1 MLSRRNFTK
10 RSLASFLLTALPSV
24 VFAKNKI
31 INYKLSAE
39 KSNFN
44 FDKNFTSDL
53 WLYNHE
59 NPGPLLKANKGDI
72 LKVNFTN
79 NLDEPTSIHWHGIK
93 NINKMDGVP
102 YLTQDPVQPGET
114 FSYEFPLNQ
123 SGTYWYHA
131 HFESW
136 KQVAKGLYGPLVVND
151 KTDNLIEDDIVIL
164 ADDWRLNKKYQ
175 IDEKSFGSLMDWSHA
190 GRVGNWL
197 TMNGKKSPQYSIRA
211 NSLAR
216 LRFINASN
224 ARILKFGSS
233 LKNNNIIAVDG
244 VTVKPMLV
252 KDFTLAPGQ
261 RIDLLINTVDLL
273 KVDFFEISH
282 TKQLK
287 AFTLNVTK
295 ANNKTKDIANIN
307 FKSNWILPKLDNA
320 KTISIRMQG
329 GAMGNLSKA
338 NLDGVEKNF
347 RTLATED
354 KKLWAFNKDIGSYE
368 YLLATVKLN
377 QVVILDVW
385 NDTRWPHSMHLHGNH
400 FFVKSKEFK
409 DNSDYILRDTYLMQ
423 AGEKAKLIFLA
434 DNPGKWLFHCHMLE
448 HAASGMIS
456 YIDVA

>member
-1 MLSRRNFTK
+1 MTSRRQFLKYIPCTFVVTK
-10 RSLASFLLTALPSV
+10 YNAVLADN
-24 VFAKNKI
+24 KNV
-31 INYKLSAE
+31 INYKITAKKTSFSFKDNTSAE
-39 KSNFN
+39 
-44 FDKNFTSDL
+44 L
-53 WLYNHE
+53 LLYNDT
-59 NPGPLLKANKGDI
+59 NPGPTLKGNVGDI
-72 LKVNFTN
+72 LRVNFTN

-102 YLTQDPVQPGET
+102 YLTQDPIQPGET
-114 FSYEFPLNQ
+114 FVYEFPLNH

-131 HFESW
+131 HMDSW

-151 KTDNLIEDDIVIL
+151 KTDDLIEDDIVIL
-164 ADDWRLNKKYQ
+164 ADDWRLDKNYE

-197 TMNGKKSPQYSIRA
+197 TINGEKSPQYSIKA
-211 NSLAR
+211 NSRAR

-233 LKNNNIIAVDG
+233 LKNNNIIAIDG
-244 VTVKPMLV
+244 VVVNPMLV
-252 KDFTLAPGQ
+252 ANFTLAPGQ

-282 TKQLK
+282 TKKLK

-338 NLDGVEKNF
+338 NLDGVEKDF

-354 KKLWAFNKDIGSYE
+354 KKLWAFNKEIGSYE

-385 NDTRWPHSMHLHGNH
+385 NDSRWPHSMHLHGNH
-400 FFVKSKEFK
+400 FFVKSQEFK
-409 DNSDYILRDTYLMQ
+409 GNKDYILRDTYLMQ
-423 AGEKAKLIFLA
+423 AGEKAKLIFVA

-448 HAASGMIS
+448 HAASGMVS
-456 YIDVA
+456 YIHVV

>member
-39 KSNFN
+39 KSKFN

-114 FSYEFPLNQ
+114 FSYEFPVNQ

-282 TKQLK
+282 TKQLR

-338 NLDGVEKNF
+338 NLDGVEKDF

-409 DNSDYILRDTYLMQ
+409 DNSDYISRDTYLMQ

>member
-44 FDKNFTSDL
+44 FDKNFTSNL

-114 FSYEFPLNQ
+114 FSYEFPVNQ

-151 KTDNLIEDDIVIL
+151 KTDDLIEDDIVIL

-175 IDEKSFGSLMDWSHA
+175 IDKKSFGSLMDWSHA

-197 TMNGKKSPQYSIRA
+197 TMNGKKSPQYSIKA

-233 LKNNNIIAVDG
+233 LKNNNIIAIDG

-261 RIDLLINTVDLL
+261 RIDLLINSVDLL

-295 ANNKTKDIANIN
+295 ANNKTRDITNIN
-307 FKSNWILPKLDNA
+307 FTSNWILPKLNKA
-320 KTISIRMQG
+320 KIINIRMQG

-338 NLDGVEKNF
+338 NFDGVEKDF
-347 RTLATED
+347 RSLATED
-354 KKLWAFNKDIGSYE
+354 KKLWAFNKEIGSYE
-368 YLLATVKLN
+368 YLLAKVKLN

-409 DNSDYILRDTYLMQ
+409 DNIDYISRDTYLMQ

>member
-1 MLSRRNFTK
+1 MLSRRNFTN

-24 VFAKNKI
+24 AFAKNKI
-31 INYKLSAE
+31 VNYRLSAE
-39 KSNFN
+39 KSKFN

-114 FSYEFPLNQ
+114 FSYEFPVNQ

-197 TMNGKKSPQYSIRA
+197 TINGEKSPQYSIKA
-211 NSLAR
+211 NSRAR
-216 LRFINASN
+216 LRFINATN

-409 DNSDYILRDTYLMQ
+409 DNSDYISRDTYLMQ

>member
-1 MLSRRNFTK
+1 MTSRRQFLK
-10 RSLASFLLTALPSV
+10 ILPYSFLLTACKPLVFDTKKV
-24 VFAKNKI
+24 VKYELAANK
-31 INYKLSAE
+31 STF
-39 KSNFN
+39 NFN
-44 FDKNFTSDL
+44 EKFKANLF
-53 WLYNHE
+53 LYNNA
-59 NPGPLLKANKGDI
+59 NPGPLLKANVGDI
-72 LKVNFTN
+72 LKIDFKN
-79 NLDEPTSIHWHGIK
+79 NLDQPTSIHWHGIK

-114 FSYEFPLNQ
+114 FSYEFPVNQ

-151 KTDNLIEDDIVIL
+151 KTDDLIEDDIVIL
-164 ADDWRLNKKYQ
+164 ADDWRLNKNYQ

-190 GRVGNWL
+190 GRIGNWL
-197 TMNGKKSPQYSIRA
+197 TINGKKSPQYSIKE
-211 NSLAR
+211 NSIAR

-233 LKNNNIIAVDG
+233 LKNNNIITIDG
-244 VTVKPMLV
+244 VAVKPMLV
-252 KDFTLAPGQ
+252 EDFTLAPGQ

-295 ANNKTKDIANIN
+295 ADNKTKNIANIK
-307 FKSNWILPKLDNA
+307 FKSNLILPKLDNA
-320 KTISIRMQG
+320 KTINIRMQG

-338 NLDGVEKNF
+338 NLDGVEKDF

-354 KKLWAFNKDIGSYE
+354 KKLWAFNKEIGSYE
-368 YLLATVKLN
+368 YLLSTVKLN

-409 DNSDYILRDTYLMQ
+409 ENNDYILRDTYLMQ
-423 AGEKAKLIFLA
+423 AGEKAKLIFVA

-448 HAASGMIS
+448 HAASGMVS
-456 YIDVA
+456 YIDVV

>member
-1 MLSRRNFTK
+1 MTSRRQFLKYIPCTFVVTK
-10 RSLASFLLTALPSV
+10 YNAVLADNKNVIIYKITAKKTSFSFKDNT
-24 VFAKNKI
+24 
-31 INYKLSAE
+31 SAE
-39 KSNFN
+39 
-44 FDKNFTSDL
+44 L
-53 WLYNHE
+53 LLYNDT
-59 NPGPLLKANKGDI
+59 NPGPTLKGNVGDI
-72 LKVNFTN
+72 LRVNFTN

-102 YLTQDPVQPGET
+102 YLTQDPIQPGET
-114 FSYEFPLNQ
+114 FVYEFPLNH

-131 HFESW
+131 HMDSW
-136 KQVAKGLYGPLVVND
+136 KQVAKGMYGPLVVSNS
-151 KTDNLIEDDIVIL
+151 KENIFDDDLVIL
-164 ADDWRLNKKYQ
+164 ADDWRLNKNYE

-197 TMNGKKSPQYSIRA
+197 TINGEKSPQYSIKA
-211 NSLAR
+211 NSRAR

-233 LKNNNIIAVDG
+233 LKNNNIIAIDG
-244 VTVKPMLV
+244 VTVNPMLV
-252 KDFTLAPGQ
+252 KNFTLAPGQ
-261 RIDLLINTVDLL
+261 RIDLLINTIDLL

-282 TKQLK
+282 TKKLK

-338 NLDGVEKNF
+338 NLDGVEKDF

-354 KKLWAFNKDIGSYE
+354 KKLWAFNKEIGSYE
-368 YLLATVKLN
+368 YLLAKVKLN

-400 FFVKSKEFK
+400 FFVKSQEFK
-409 DNSDYILRDTYLMQ
+409 GNNDFILRDTYLMQ
-423 AGEKAKLIFLA
+423 AGEIAKLIFLA

-448 HAASGMIS
+448 HAASGMVS
-456 YIDVA
+456 YIDVV

>member
-1 MLSRRNFTK
+1 MCIRDS
-10 RSLASFLLTALPSV
+10 
-24 VFAKNKI
+24 
-31 INYKLSAE
+31 
-39 KSNFN
+39 
-44 FDKNFTSDL
+44 
-53 WLYNHE
+53 
-59 NPGPLLKANKGDI
+59 PGPLLKAKVGDI
-72 LKVNFTN
+72 LKIDFKN
-79 NLDEPTSIHWHGIK
+79 NLDQPTSIHWHGIK

-102 YLTQDPVQPGET
+102 YLTQDPIQPGET
-114 FSYEFPLNQ
+114 FSYEFPVNQ

-151 KTDNLIEDDIVIL
+151 ETDDFIEDDIVIL

-197 TMNGKKSPQYSIRA
+197 TINGKKSPQYSIKE
-211 NSLAR
+211 NSIAR

-233 LKNNNIIAVDG
+233 LKNNNIIAIDG
-244 VTVKPMLV
+244 FAINPMLV

-261 RIDLLINTVDLL
+261 RIDLLINTLDLL
-273 KVDFFEISH
+273 KVDFFEISY

-287 AFTLNVTK
+287 VFTLNVTK
-295 ANNKTKDIANIN
+295 ADNKTKDITNIN
-307 FKSNWILPKLDNA
+307 FASNWILPKSDNA

-338 NLDGVEKNF
+338 NLDGVEKDF

-400 FFVKSKEFK
+400 FFVNSKEFK
-409 DNSDYILRDTYLMQ
+409 GNNDYILRDTYLMQ
-423 AGEKAKLIFLA
+423 AGEKAKLIFVA

-448 HAASGMIS
+448 HAASGMVS
-456 YIDVA
+456 YIHVV

>member
-1 MLSRRNFTK
+1 
-10 RSLASFLLTALPSV
+10 
-24 VFAKNKI
+24 
-31 INYKLSAE
+31 
-39 KSNFN
+39 
-44 FDKNFTSDL
+44 
-53 WLYNHE
+53 
-59 NPGPLLKANKGDI
+59 
-72 LKVNFTN
+72 
-79 NLDEPTSIHWHGIK
+79 
-93 NINKMDGVP
+93 MDGVP
-102 YLTQDPVQPGET
+102 YLTQDPIQPGET
-114 FSYEFPLNQ
+114 FIYEFPLNH

-131 HFESW
+131 HMDSW

-151 KTDNLIEDDIVIL
+151 KTDDLIEDDIVIL
-164 ADDWRLNKKYQ
+164 ADDWRLDKNYE

-197 TMNGKKSPQYSIRA
+197 TINGEKSPQYSIKA
-211 NSLAR
+211 NSRAR

-233 LKNNNIIAVDG
+233 LKNNNIIAIDG
-244 VTVKPMLV
+244 VTVNPMLV
-252 KDFTLAPGQ
+252 KNFTLAPGQ
-261 RIDLLINTVDLL
+261 RIDLLINTIDLL

-282 TKQLK
+282 TKKLK

-338 NLDGVEKNF
+338 NLDGVEKDF

-354 KKLWAFNKDIGSYE
+354 KKLWAFNKEIGSYE
-368 YLLATVKLN
+368 YLLAKVKLN

-400 FFVKSKEFK
+400 FFVKSQEFK
-409 DNSDYILRDTYLMQ
+409 GNNDFILRDTYLMQ
-423 AGEKAKLIFLA
+423 AGEIAKLIFLA

-448 HAASGMIS
+448 HAASGMVS
-456 YIDVA
+456 YIDVV

>member
-1 MLSRRNFTK
+1 MTSRRQFLK
-10 RSLASFLLTALPSV
+10 ILPYSFLLTACKTFEFSN
-24 VFAKNKI
+24 NKLVK
-31 INYKLSAE
+31 YKLEAN
-39 KSNFN
+39 KSTFNFN
-44 FDKNFTSDL
+44 EKFKANL
-53 WLYNHE
+53 LLYNNE
-59 NPGPLLKANKGDI
+59 NPGPLLKAKVGDI
-72 LKVNFTN
+72 LKIDFKN
-79 NLDEPTSIHWHGIK
+79 NLDQPTSIHWHGIK

-102 YLTQDPVQPGET
+102 YLTQDPIQPGET
-114 FSYEFPLNQ
+114 FSYEFPVNQ

-151 KTDNLIEDDIVIL
+151 ETDDFIEDDIVIL

-197 TMNGKKSPQYSIRA
+197 TINGKKSPQYSIKE
-211 NSLAR
+211 NSIAR

-233 LKNNNIIAVDG
+233 LKNNNIIAIDG
-244 VTVKPMLV
+244 FAINPMSV

-261 RIDLLINTVDLL
+261 RIDLLINTLDLL
-273 KVDFFEISH
+273 KVDFFEISY

-287 AFTLNVTK
+287 VFTLNVTK
-295 ANNKTKDIANIN
+295 ADNKTKDITNIN
-307 FKSNWILPKLDNA
+307 FASNWILPKSDNA

-338 NLDGVEKNF
+338 NLDGVEKDF

-400 FFVKSKEFK
+400 FFVNSKEFK
-409 DNSDYILRDTYLMQ
+409 GNNDYILRDTYLMQ
-423 AGEKAKLIFLA
+423 AGEKAKLIFVA

-448 HAASGMIS
+448 HAASGMVS
-456 YIDVA
+456 YIHVV

>member
-1 MLSRRNFTK
+1 MTSRRQFLK
-10 RSLASFLLTALPSV
+10 ILPYSFLLTACKPFEFSDNKV
-24 VFAKNKI
+24 V
-31 INYKLSAE
+31 NYKLEAN
-39 KSNFN
+39 KSTFNFN
-44 FDKNFTSDL
+44 KKFKANL
-53 WLYNHE
+53 LLYNNE
-59 NPGPLLKANKGDI
+59 NPGPLLKANVGDI
-72 LKVNFTN
+72 LKIDFKN
-79 NLDEPTSIHWHGIK
+79 NLDQPTSIHWHGIK

-114 FSYEFPLNQ
+114 FSYEFPVNQ

-151 KTDNLIEDDIVIL
+151 KTNDFIEDDIVIL
-164 ADDWRLNKKYQ
+164 ADDWRLNKKYK

-190 GRVGNWL
+190 GRIGNWL
-197 TMNGKKSPQYSIRA
+197 TINGKKSPEYSIKA
-211 NSLAR
+211 NSRVR

-224 ARILKFGSS
+224 ARILKFASS
-233 LKNNNIIAVDG
+233 LKNNNIIAIDG
-244 VTVKPMLV
+244 VAVKPMLV
-252 KDFTLAPGQ
+252 ADFTLAPGQ

-287 AFTLNVTK
+287 AFNLNVTK
-295 ANNKTKDIANIN
+295 ANNKTKDISNIN

-338 NLDGVEKNF
+338 NLDGVEKDF

-354 KKLWAFNKDIGSYE
+354 KKLWAFNKEVGSYE

-385 NDTRWPHSMHLHGNH
+385 NDTRWPHSMHLHGHH
-400 FFVKSKEFK
+400 FFVKTQEFK
-409 DNSDYILRDTYLMQ
+409 GNNDYILRDTYLMQ
-423 AGEKAKLIFLA
+423 AGEKAKLIFVA

-448 HAASGMIS
+448 HAASGMVS
-456 YIDVA
+456 YIHVV

>member
-114 FSYEFPLNQ
+114 FSYEFPVNQ

-233 LKNNNIIAVDG
+233 LKNNNIIAIDG

-252 KDFTLAPGQ
+252 KNFTLAPGQ

-307 FKSNWILPKLDNA
+307 FKSNLILPKLDNA

-338 NLDGVEKNF
+338 NLDGVEKDF

-409 DNSDYILRDTYLMQ
+409 DNSDYISRDTYLMQ

>member
-1 MLSRRNFTK
+1 MITRRQFLK
-10 RSLASFLLTALPSV
+10 ILPYSFLLTACKTFEFSN
-24 VFAKNKI
+24 NKLVK
-31 INYKLSAE
+31 YKLEAN
-39 KSNFN
+39 KSTFN
-44 FDKNFTSDL
+44 FKEKFKANL
-53 WLYNHE
+53 LLYNNE
-59 NPGPLLKANKGDI
+59 NPGPLLKAKVGDI
-72 LKVNFTN
+72 LKIDFKN
-79 NLDEPTSIHWHGIK
+79 NLDQPTSIHWHGIK

-102 YLTQDPVQPGET
+102 YLTQDPIQPGET
-114 FSYEFPLNQ
+114 FSYEFPVNQ

-151 KTDNLIEDDIVIL
+151 ETDDFIEDDIVIL

-197 TMNGKKSPQYSIRA
+197 TINGKKSPQYSIKE
-211 NSLAR
+211 NSIAR

-233 LKNNNIIAVDG
+233 LKNNNIIAIDG
-244 VTVKPMLV
+244 FAINPISV

-273 KVDFFEISH
+273 KVDFFEISY

-287 AFTLNVTK
+287 VFTLNVTK
-295 ANNKTKDIANIN
+295 ADNKTNDITNIN
-307 FKSNWILPKLDNA
+307 FTSNWILPKLDNA

-338 NLDGVEKNF
+338 NLDGVEKDF

-354 KKLWAFNKDIGSYE
+354 KKLWAFNKEIGSYE

-400 FFVKSKEFK
+400 FFVKSQEFK
-409 DNSDYILRDTYLMQ
+409 GNNDYILRDTYLMQ
-423 AGEKAKLIFLA
+423 AGEKAKLIFVA

-448 HAASGMIS
+448 HAASGMVS
-456 YIDVA
+456 YIDVV

>member
-1 MLSRRNFTK
+1 MTSRRQFLK
-10 RSLASFLLTALPSV
+10 ILPYSFLLTACKPFEFSDNKV
-24 VFAKNKI
+24 V
-31 INYKLSAE
+31 NYKLEAN
-39 KSNFN
+39 KSTFNFN
-44 FDKNFTSDL
+44 KKFKANL
-53 WLYNHE
+53 LLYNNE
-59 NPGPLLKANKGDI
+59 NPGPLLKANVGDI
-72 LKVNFTN
+72 LKIDFKN
-79 NLDEPTSIHWHGIK
+79 NLDQPTSIHWHGIK

-114 FSYEFPLNQ
+114 FSYEFPVNQ

-151 KTDNLIEDDIVIL
+151 KTNDFIEDDIVIL
-164 ADDWRLNKKYQ
+164 ADDWRLNKKYK

-190 GRVGNWL
+190 GRIGNWL
-197 TMNGKKSPQYSIRA
+197 TINGKKSPEYSIKA
-211 NSLAR
+211 NSRVR

-224 ARILKFGSS
+224 ARILKFASS
-233 LKNNNIIAVDG
+233 LKNNNIIAIDG
-244 VTVKPMLV
+244 VAVKPMLV
-252 KDFTLAPGQ
+252 ADFTLAPGQ

-287 AFTLNVTK
+287 AFNLNVTK
-295 ANNKTKDIANIN
+295 ANNKTKDISNIN

-338 NLDGVEKNF
+338 NLDGVEKDF

-354 KKLWAFNKDIGSYE
+354 KKLWAFNKEVGSYE

-400 FFVKSKEFK
+400 FFVKSQEFK
-409 DNSDYILRDTYLMQ
+409 GNNDYILRDTYLMQ
-423 AGEKAKLIFLA
+423 AGEKAKLIFVA

-448 HAASGMIS
+448 HAASGMVS
-456 YIDVA
+456 YIHVV

>member
-1 MLSRRNFTK
+1 MTSRRQFLK
-10 RSLASFLLTALPSV
+10 ILPYSFLLTACKPLVFDTKKV
-24 VFAKNKI
+24 VKYELAANKS
-31 INYKLSAE
+31 KF
-39 KSNFN
+39 NFN
-44 FDKNFTSDL
+44 EKFKANLF
-53 WLYNHE
+53 LYNNA
-59 NPGPLLKANKGDI
+59 NPGPLLKANVGDI
-72 LKVNFTN
+72 LKIDFKN
-79 NLDEPTSIHWHGIK
+79 NLDQPTSIHWHGIK

-114 FSYEFPLNQ
+114 FSYEFPVNQ

-151 KTDNLIEDDIVIL
+151 KTDDLIEDDIVIL
-164 ADDWRLNKKYQ
+164 ADDWRLNKNYQ

-190 GRVGNWL
+190 GRIGNWL
-197 TMNGKKSPQYSIRA
+197 TINGKKSPQYSIKE
-211 NSLAR
+211 NSIAR

-233 LKNNNIIAVDG
+233 LKNNNIITIDG
-244 VTVKPMLV
+244 VAVKPMLV
-252 KDFTLAPGQ
+252 EDFTLAPGQ

-287 AFTLNVTK
+287 AFTLKVTK
-295 ANNKTKDIANIN
+295 ADNKTKNITN
-307 FKSNWILPKLDNA
+307 IKFKSNLILPKLDNA
-320 KTISIRMQG
+320 KTINIRMQG

-338 NLDGVEKNF
+338 NLDGVEKDF

-354 KKLWAFNKDIGSYE
+354 KKLWAFNKEIGSYE

-409 DNSDYILRDTYLMQ
+409 ENNDYILRDTYLMQ
-423 AGEKAKLIFLA
+423 AGEKAKLIFVA

-448 HAASGMIS
+448 HAASGMVS
-456 YIDVA
+456 YIDVV

>member
-114 FSYEFPLNQ
+114 FSYEFPVNQ

-197 TMNGKKSPQYSIRA
+197 TMNGKKSPQYSIKA

-409 DNSDYILRDTYLMQ
+409 DNSDYISRDTYLMQ

>member
-114 FSYEFPLNQ
+114 FSYEFPVNQ

-368 YLLATVKLN
+368 YLLAKVKLN

-409 DNSDYILRDTYLMQ
+409 DNSDYISRDTYLMQ

>member
-79 NLDEPTSIHWHGIK
+79 NLDEPSSIHWHGIK
-93 NINKMDGVP
+93 NVNKMDGVP

-151 KTDNLIEDDIVIL
+151 KTDNLIEDDFVIL

-197 TMNGKKSPQYSIRA
+197 TINGKKTPQYSIKA

-233 LKNNNIIAVDG
+233 LKNHNIIAVDG

-261 RIDLLINTVDLL
+261 RIDLLINLNDLL

-338 NLDGVEKNF
+338 NLDGVEKDF

-354 KKLWAFNKDIGSYE
+354 KKLWAFNKEIGSYE
-368 YLLATVKLN
+368 YLLAKVKLN

-400 FFVKSKEFK
+400 FFVKSQEFK
-409 DNSDYILRDTYLMQ
+409 GNNDYILRDTYLMQ

-448 HAASGMIS
+448 HAASGMVS
-456 YIDVA
+456 YIDVV

>member
-1 MLSRRNFTK
+1 
-10 RSLASFLLTALPSV
+10 
-24 VFAKNKI
+24 
-31 INYKLSAE
+31 
-39 KSNFN
+39 
-44 FDKNFTSDL
+44 
-53 WLYNHE
+53 
-59 NPGPLLKANKGDI
+59 
-72 LKVNFTN
+72 
-79 NLDEPTSIHWHGIK
+79 
-93 NINKMDGVP
+93 MDGVP
-102 YLTQDPVQPGET
+102 YLTQDPIQPGET
-114 FSYEFPLNQ
+114 FSYEFPVNQ

-151 KTDNLIEDDIVIL
+151 ETDDFIEDDIVIL

-197 TMNGKKSPQYSIRA
+197 TINGKKSPQYSIKE
-211 NSLAR
+211 NSIAR

-233 LKNNNIIAVDG
+233 LKNNNIIAIDG
-244 VTVKPMLV
+244 FAINPMLV

-287 AFTLNVTK
+287 VFTLNVTK
-295 ANNKTKDIANIN
+295 ADNKTKDITNIN
-307 FKSNWILPKLDNA
+307 FTSNWILPKSDNA

-338 NLDGVEKNF
+338 NLDGVEKDF

-354 KKLWAFNKDIGSYE
+354 KKLWAFNKAIGSYE

-377 QVVILDVW
+377 QVVIIDVW

-400 FFVKSKEFK
+400 FFVKSQEFK
-409 DNSDYILRDTYLMQ
+409 GNNDYILRDTYLMQ
-423 AGEKAKLIFLA
+423 AGEKAKLIFVA

-448 HAASGMIS
+448 HAASGMVS
-456 YIDVA
+456 YIDVV

>member
-31 INYKLSAE
+31 INYELSAE

-114 FSYEFPLNQ
+114 FSYEFPVNQ

-338 NLDGVEKNF
+338 NLDGVEKDF

-409 DNSDYILRDTYLMQ
+409 DNSDYISRDTYLMQ

>member
-1 MLSRRNFTK
+1 MTSRRQFLK
-10 RSLASFLLTALPSV
+10 ILPYSFLLTACKPLVFDTKKV
-24 VFAKNKI
+24 VKYELAANK
-31 INYKLSAE
+31 STF
-39 KSNFN
+39 NFN
-44 FDKNFTSDL
+44 KKLKANLF
-53 WLYNHE
+53 LYNNA
-59 NPGPLLKANKGDI
+59 NPGPLLKANVGDI
-72 LKVNFTN
+72 LKIDFKN
-79 NLDEPTSIHWHGIK
+79 NLDQPTSIHWHGIK

-114 FSYEFPLNQ
+114 FSYEFPVNQ

-151 KTDNLIEDDIVIL
+151 KTDDLIEDDIVIL
-164 ADDWRLNKKYQ
+164 ADDWRLNKNYQ

-190 GRVGNWL
+190 GRIGNWL
-197 TMNGKKSPQYSIRA
+197 TINGKKSPQYSIKE
-211 NSLAR
+211 NSIAR

-233 LKNNNIIAVDG
+233 LKNNNIITIDG
-244 VTVKPMLV
+244 VAVKPMLV
-252 KDFTLAPGQ
+252 EDFTLAPGQ

-273 KVDFFEISH
+273 KVDFFEISY

-295 ANNKTKDIANIN
+295 ADNKTKNITNIN
-307 FKSNWILPKLDNA
+307 FKSNLILPKLDNA
-320 KTISIRMQG
+320 KTINIRMQG

-338 NLDGVEKNF
+338 NLDGVEKDF

-354 KKLWAFNKDIGSYE
+354 KKLWAFNKEIGSYE

-409 DNSDYILRDTYLMQ
+409 ENNDYILRDTYLMQ
-423 AGEKAKLIFLA
+423 AGEKAKLIFVA

-448 HAASGMIS
+448 HAASGMVS
-456 YIDVA
+456 YIDVV